1 MPKKWLLLLLFIII
15 SLSLMTYQS
24 NRKYFLPL
32 ESLSNVL
39 NIFHEMKI
47 SLKDSFT
54 SPFKGMLLR
63 EQENKSLKEELSGL
77 LKEQQKWQETFLEN
91 KKLRELLALKE
102 KEQGY
107 VIAARVIARTVEQ
120 WSNTF
125 ILDKGLSDGIAKDM
139 IAVTDKGLI
148 GKISGVSHSYSHLL
162 LLSDINFS
170 AAARLQTSRA
180 EGIISG
186 TGFRKCRLKY
196 VPYEEEV
203 KKGDIVI
210 TSGLDLLFPPGIPI
224 GFVSEVNKKNIG
236 IFQEIEVIPFAD
248 NSKIEVVAIIKKG

>member
-54 SPFKGMLLR
+54 SPFKRMLLR

-91 KKLRELLALKE
+91 KKLKDILALKE

-107 VIAARVIARTVEQ
+107 VTAARVIARTVEQ

-139 IAVTDKGLI
+139 VAVTDKGLV
-148 GKISGVSHSYSHLL
+148 GKISAVSNSYSHLL